1 MKHKSLVTSLG
12 IMFSL
17 LLLLIGS
24 APVWAQT
31 ILPQNDDDPIDY
43 GYESENV
50 CCVDVAAVN
59 MLHRLSKQSGN
70 QGLIPTGK
78 SIKEQQEDFHKKYD
92 PNFSKKMGSLN
103 DAVTGFKE
111 VLAERKFTGT
121 VQPFYTKDL
130 SYQKLVEEFQ
140 KNGTIM
146 LTCHSDKV
154 GGHALFLWGLETD
167 PTKPPKLTIIDPNVH
182 PNTEHK
188 IDGKNT
194 NSKGTSTEVAL
205 TIGTDEKG
213 FPKWTIT
220 YTAPEYT
227 YQYTYRRED
236 GSQETIE
243 ETFPA
248 VTYTYRITAFLS
260 VSAVKPIP
268 EPTTL
273 LLFGTGLS
281 VVLGFTRGRRR
292 T

>member
-1 MKHKSLVTSLG
+1 MKHKFLVTSLG
-12 IMFSL
+12 VMFSL
-17 LLLLIGS
+17 FLLLVGS

-43 GYESENV
+43 GYESEKV

-59 MLHRLSKQSGN
+59 MLHRLSRQPGN
-70 QGLIPTGK
+70 QSLVPTGK

-92 PNFSKKMGSLN
+92 PSFSKTMGSLD
-103 DAVTGFKE
+103 DATKGVKD
-111 VLAERKFTGT
+111 VLAERKFAGT
-121 VQPFYTKDL
+121 VKPFYTKDL

-140 KNGTIM
+140 KNAAIM
-146 LTCHSDKV
+146 LFCQ
-154 GGHALFLWGLETD
+154 GQNFGHALFLWGVETD
-167 PTKPPKLTIIDPNVH
+167 LTKPPKLTIVDPNVH

-194 NSKGTSTEVAL
+194 NSKGTATEVAVN
-205 TIGTDEKG
+205 IGTDEKG

-227 YQYTYRRED
+227 YHYTYRRED
-236 GSQETIE
+236 GSEETIG

-268 EPTTL
+268 EPATL

-292 T
+292 A